1 MDQQE
6 DRIKFERP
14 FGVGVIALL
23 LIAISTVFIALSL
36 LLMLQMP
43 TFRIDPA
50 MTAITGI
57 KQTPSNAMQDAVLMG
72 ILFFGLSLVAGFGLL
87 QLLNWSRWLVMLQAA
102 YLILSVLVK
111 NLSTPLTGGS
121 ILCILLCLSTIF
133 YLNQSHVRQAF
144 SSADRRIYQSDEP
157 ENDEVKETEFQQMSD
172 EEFND
177 TEAEF
182 IPPEPL
188 GLTRKRQIL

>member
-6 DRIKFERP
+6 SRIKLERP

-50 MTAITGI
+50 MAAITGI
-57 KQTPSNAMQDAVLMG
+57 KQPQSNAMQDALLMG

-87 QLLNWSRWLVMLQAA
+87 QLLNWSRWLVMFQAA